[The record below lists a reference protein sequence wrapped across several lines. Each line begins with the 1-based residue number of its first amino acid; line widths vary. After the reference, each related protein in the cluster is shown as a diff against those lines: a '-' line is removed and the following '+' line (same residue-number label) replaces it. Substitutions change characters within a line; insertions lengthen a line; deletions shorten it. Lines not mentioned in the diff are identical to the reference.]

1 MEVGWW
7 KRGEHGQVGLQRW
20 GTDCPAGR
28 MVMLRSLDTVT
39 AEVRDWVCVV
49 HSCKLGG
56 WKKAWHIV
64 GAQE

>member
-1 MEVGWW
+1 M
-7 KRGEHGQVGLQRW
+7 GLQRW
-20 GTDCPAGR
+20 GADCSAGS

-49 HSCKLGG
+49 HGYKLGG
-56 WKKAWHIV
+56 WKKAWLIV

>member
-1 MEVGWW
+1 ME
-7 KRGEHGQVGLQRW
+7 LQRW
-20 GTDCPAGR
+20 GTDCSAGR

-39 AEVRDWVCVV
+39 AEVRDLVCVV
-49 HSCKLGG
+49 VHSYKLGG